1 MYLFGLACK
10 LERYYL
16 IFIERL
22 VTIHI
27 LIVIVF
33 HTPGPRIKNMD
44 TGLDSKRF
52 ISFLFSHVFIPL
64 FNLFY
69 LPFLNLLFCPL
80 HPERCMTISTDL
92 MEGK

>member
-27 LIVIVF
+27 LISIVF
-33 HTPGPRIKNMD
+33 HTPGPRIKNMG

-52 ISFLFSHVFIPL
+52 ISL
-64 FNLFY
+64 FNLYY

-80 HPERCMTISTDL
+80 LPERCMTISTDL
-92 MEGK
+92 MQGK